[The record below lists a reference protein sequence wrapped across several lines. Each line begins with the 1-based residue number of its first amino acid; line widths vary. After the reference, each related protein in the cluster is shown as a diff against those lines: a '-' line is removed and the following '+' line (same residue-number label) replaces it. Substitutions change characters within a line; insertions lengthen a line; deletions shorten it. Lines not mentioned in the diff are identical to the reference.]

1 MQIGL
6 LGTGNMARA
15 MARGWGQPVMCAD
28 PVPGLADALAVELGG
43 EALATNAE
51 VAQRSELVVLCHKPA
66 QLEAVAAEIA
76 PHARVIVSILGGVPL
91 ASLRAAYPNAE
102 VFRALP
108 STPVELRQGVVLLA
122 EDETELIHR
131 AAVVELLEQLGTL
144 VQLPER
150 LVDPAMNL
158 MSCAPAYVALVAEA
172 QIDAGVRRGL
182 SPDMATEMVI
192 ETLAGTAALLRHQGG
207 DTRAVRRAVTSPG
220 GITARG
226 LAALER
232 GGVRAAFDDAIDSVL
247 DG

>member
-1 MQIGL
+1 M
-6 LGTGNMARA
+6 
-15 MARGWGQPVMCAD
+15 PV
-28 PVPGLADALAVELGG
+28 
-43 EALATNAE
+43 
-51 VAQRSELVVLCHKPA
+51 S
-66 QLEAVAAEIA
+66 
-76 PHARVIVSILGGVPL
+76 
-91 ASLRAAYPNAE
+91 SLRAVYPNAE

-207 DTRAVRRAVTSPG
+207 DTRGCAAPSRHPAGSRRAVLPRWSAVAACVHSTTRS
-220 GITARG
+220 TA
-226 LAALER
+226 
-232 GGVRAAFDDAIDSVL
+232 VL